1 MVELGVGIGARLAG
15 CATGAEGSNGALGD
29 NRTTSM
35 LISPHTRLVIS
46 QQSLSLLFQKKKN
59 FSTNSARELAEGS
72 RLYHAIGAPYDI
84 SKSDA

>member
-1 MVELGVGIGARLAG
+1 MVEPGVGVGAGLAG
-15 CATGAEGSNGALGD
+15 CAAGAEGSNGD
-29 NRTTSM
+29 NITTSM

-46 QQSLSLLFQKKKN
+46 QQSLSLLSQKKN

>member
-1 MVELGVGIGARLAG
+1 MVEPGLPVAPRVRR
-15 CATGAEGSNGALGD
+15 GSNGALGD

-35 LISPHTRLVIS
+35 LISPHTRLIIS
-46 QQSLSLLFQKKKN
+46 QQSLSLLFQNKN
-59 FSTNSARELAEGS
+59 FSTNIARELAEGS

>member
-1 MVELGVGIGARLAG
+1 VKILANIHTIVKLGVGVRAKLAG
-15 CATGAEGSNGALGD
+15 CAAGAERSNGALGD

-59 FSTNSARELAEGS
+59 KKQKKLQ
-72 RLYHAIGAPYDI
+72 Y
-84 SKSDA
+84 K

>member
-1 MVELGVGIGARLAG
+1 VKILANIHNIVKLGVGVRAKLAG
-15 CATGAEGSNGALGD
+15 CAAGAERSNGALGD

-59 FSTNSARELAEGS
+59 KKQKKLQ
-72 RLYHAIGAPYDI
+72 Y
-84 SKSDA
+84 K